1 MPSFDIVSEINTVE
15 LRNAVENA
23 SRELST
29 RFDFRG
35 VEASFEIQKEESVK
49 LSAEADFQLKQ
60 MRDILRG
67 NLTKRGVDVNSMDS
81 QTPDQSGKMW
91 SQNILFKQGI
101 DTPTA
106 KKIVKAIKDAK
117 LKVQAAI
124 QGEKVR
130 VTGKKRDDLQSVIAL
145 IKQAELGQPFQY
157 ENFRD

>member
-1 MPSFDIVSEINTVE
+1 MPSFDIISEIDTVE
-15 LRNAVENA
+15 LRNAVDNA
-23 SRELST
+23 NRELST

-35 VEASFEIQKEESVK
+35 VEASFEFKDETVK
-49 LSAEADFQLKQ
+49 LRAEAEFQLKQ

-81 QTPDQSGKMW
+81 QKADATGKSW
-91 SQNILFKQGI
+91 NQTVLFQQGI
-101 DTPTA
+101 DKEMA
-106 KKIVKAIKDAK
+106 KKIVKAIKEAK
-117 LKVQAAI
+117 LKVQAAV

-145 IKQAELGQPFQY
+145 LKQAELGQPFQY